1 MEQQQAQQVEQMLR
15 PNWRQI
21 RYRILD
27 QFAQVSTSDL
37 DAAVSVNDLVQR
49 IADRTHHSERYVETR
64 LQELV
69 GVAAGQTGQQT
80 GQQAGLQAGQQPFGQ
95 QQPGQQG
102 GQQPFGQQGQQQGQ
116 QVAGQQSGQPFGTSG
131 Q

>member
-1 MEQQQAQQVEQMLR
+1 MEQQQAQQIEQQLR
-15 PNWRQI
+15 QNWRQL

-37 DAAVSVNDLVQR
+37 DASTNVNDLVQR

-69 GVAAGQTGQQT
+69 GVGAGQAGQGQIGQQAAGQQTAQSFGQGQQP
-80 GQQAGLQAGQQPFGQ
+80 QPQGLQSQGQPFGQ
-95 QQPGQQG
+95 
-102 GQQPFGQQGQQQGQ
+102 
-116 QVAGQQSGQPFGTSG
+116 SGQT
-131 Q
+131 

>member
-1 MEQQQAQQVEQMLR
+1 MEQQQAQQVEQVLR

-27 QFAQVSTSDL
+27 QFAQVSTADL
-37 DAAVSVNDLVQR
+37 DSAVNVNDLVQR
-49 IADRTHHSERYVETR
+49 IADKTHHSERYVETR

-69 GVAAGQTGQQT
+69 GVAAGQQGGQQL
-80 GQQAGLQAGQQPFGQ
+80 GQPFG

-102 GQQPFGQQGQQQGQ
+102 GQQPFGQQQAQQQGGQ
-116 QVAGQQSGQPFGTSG
+116 QAAGQGQPFGASA

>member
-27 QFAQVSTSDL
+27 QFAQVSTADL
-37 DAAVSVNDLVQR
+37 DSAVNVNDLVQR
-49 IADRTHHSERYVETR
+49 IADKTHHSERYVETR

-69 GVAAGQTGQQT
+69 GVAAGQQGGQQQPGQPF
-80 GQQAGLQAGQQPFGQ
+80 GQQAGQQGGQPFGQ
-95 QQPGQQG
+95 QQGQQQG
-102 GQQPFGQQGQQQGQ
+102 GQQA
-116 QVAGQQSGQPFGTSG
+116 AGQQAGQPFGAG
-131 Q
+131 AQ